1 MAKKKIDIT
10 NASFKE
16 IFQYL
21 KNEYS
26 ECEINEIDGLKI
38 IFKDSSWVHLRKS
51 NTEEII
57 RIYSEADDTLKANQI
72 ADKVISLVN
81 SL

>member
-1 MAKKKIDIT
+1 MYH
-10 NASFKE
+10 F
-16 IFQYL
+16 L

-26 ECEINEIDGLKI
+26 ECEIIEIDGLKI
-38 IFKDSSWVHLRKS
+38 IFNDSSWVHLRKS

-57 RIYSEADDTLKANQI
+57 RIYSEADDNLKANQL
-72 ADKVISLVN
+72 ADRVISIVN